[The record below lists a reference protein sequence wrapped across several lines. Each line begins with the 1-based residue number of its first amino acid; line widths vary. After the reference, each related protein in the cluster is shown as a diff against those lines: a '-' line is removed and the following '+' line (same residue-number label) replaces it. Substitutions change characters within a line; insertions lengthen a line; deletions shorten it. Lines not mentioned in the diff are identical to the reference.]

1 MFIRKIDAPWLRFV
15 TDGEDGGG
23 VDVESVDDPQDVTA
37 DDDATDVDD
46 TEDDVP
52 LGPSGERA
60 LEAVKAKERATRAE
74 LRALKAEI
82 AALKTPKEGDETPE
96 QVRERIRQDVAREFN
111 ERLVRAEVKATASA
125 MFADPEDAVAFL
137 NVGDFDIDADGNV
150 DASDIEDALK
160 DLLARKPHLAKQ
172 GGAQSSTKRRIPE
185 VPADPARS
193 QSTPLTLQDKIAA
206 AQKAGDFK
214 AVISLQNELLEV
226 S

>member
-23 VDVESVDDPQDVTA
+23 SDVEPEAAEPEEVQEDDGE
-37 DDDATDVDD
+37 DDA
-46 TEDDVP
+46 P
-52 LGPSGERA
+52 LGPAGERA
-60 LEAVKAKERATRAE
+60 LEAVKAKEKAARAE
-74 LRALKAEI
+74 LRALKAEL

-96 QVRERIRQDVAREFN
+96 QVQERIRQDVAREFN
-111 ERLVRAEVKATASA
+111 ERLVSAEVRASA
-125 MFADPEDAVAFL
+125 AGLFADPEDAVTFL
-137 NVGDFDIDADGNV
+137 DLSEFDVDASGRV
-150 DASDIEDALK
+150 DASDVEDALK